1 MNQKAKLMNTDTDMN
16 GDRRDRQCGIDPVMG
31 IDATTHD
38 FSSDFEPPIAILED
52 LMMIAIEEIGS
63 GGGRTLSIL
72 LPAIRY
78 VHDLKAINHR
88 LLDVER
94 TR

>member
-1 MNQKAKLMNTDTDMN
+1 MLNTRKNKRTQS
-16 GDRRDRQCGIDPVMG
+16 RSSARE
-31 IDATTHD
+31 IDATTQD
-38 FSSDFEPPIAILED
+38 FSSDFEQPIAILED
-52 LMMIAIEEIGS
+52 LMMIAMEEIGN
-63 GGGRTLSIL
+63 GGGRALSIL
-72 LPAIRY
+72 LPAMRY